1 RPRAGSDRIAGR
13 HQYLRPRRGGAD
25 LFGSSIHGRR
35 PGRIGR
41 RRRCLSA
48 AVANVRGEHLG
59 RAVRAARAGARH
71 REGLCAGLRWPRPA
85 SGRARPARQRA
96 QARRRRTADARL
108 GLPGRRRH
116 RGARPVRWKSGTV
129 RARRGARRHRRDHP
143 RLRHRSARLDHDRS
157 GDRRSVPLR
166 RLRLRLALR
175 AAARGDRAR
184 SCRGHHHGGSCRARL
199 WRDHR
204 RRRQARHDGKRAP
217 PHAGHC
223 GGVSLTRRVSPLAW
237 AIAPAALLFVLFF
250 ILPFGVMAMLSF
262 LSGNPVSNPNVV
274 FTWRHYN
281 RLLENDL
288 YFDALIAT
296 LRIGAITTIIALLIG
311 YPLAH
316 WMARMHSRVGHAAL
330 LMAVVAPL
338 LTGIVVRTFAWMT
351 VLGDRG
357 VINITAQWLGLT
369 EKPLPL
375 MYNEFG
381 VIVGLVHIYVP
392 FMVLTLVGVIG
403 RIDRALED
411 AARGLGASRFRTFL
425 EVTLPLSLPGILA
438 GSLLVFALAISAYV
452 TPVLLGGNN
461 VLTLPMLIYQQV
473 SASFNLGFAGAL
485 GVVLLAVSLA
495 LVFAY
500 NTILGRL
507 TGERQ
512 IA

>member
-1 RPRAGSDRIAGR
+1 V
-13 HQYLRPRRGGAD
+13 
-25 LFGSSIHGRR
+25 
-35 PGRIGR
+35 
-41 RRRCLSA
+41 SA
-48 AVANVRGEHLG
+48 
-59 RAVRAARAGARH
+59 
-71 REGLCAGLRWPRPA
+71 
-85 SGRARPARQRA
+85 QR
-96 QARRRRTADARL
+96 T
-108 GLPGRRRH
+108 
-116 RGARPVRWKSGTV
+116 
-129 RARRGARRHRRDHP
+129 
-143 RLRHRSARLDHDRS
+143 
-157 GDRRSVPLR
+157 
-166 RLRLRLALR
+166 
-175 AAARGDRAR
+175 
-184 SCRGHHHGGSCRARL
+184 
-199 WRDHR
+199 
-204 RRRQARHDGKRAP
+204 
-217 PHAGHC
+217 
-223 GGVSLTRRVSPLAW
+223 VSPIAW

-250 ILPFGVMAMLSF
+250 ILPFGVMMLLSV
-262 LSGNPVSNPNVV
+262 LSGNPVSNPNVG

-281 RLLENDL
+281 RLVDSDL
-288 YFDALIAT
+288 YVDALVAT
-296 LRIGAITTIIALLIG
+296 MRIGAITTLVALLIG

-316 WMARMHSRVGHAAL
+316 WMARMHSRAGHALL
-330 LMAVVAPL
+330 LMAVIAPL

-369 EKPLPL
+369 EKAWPL

-403 RIDRALED
+403 RIDRTLEE
-411 AARGLGASRFRTFL
+411 AARGLGASRLAAFI

-461 VLTLPMLIYQQV
+461 VLTIPMLIYQQV

-485 GVVLLAVSLA
+485 GTVLLVVSLA

-500 NTILGRL
+500 NSILGRL

>member
-1 RPRAGSDRIAGR
+1 VS
-13 HQYLRPRRGGAD
+13 
-25 LFGSSIHGRR
+25 
-35 PGRIGR
+35 
-41 RRRCLSA
+41 
-48 AVANVRGEHLG
+48 
-59 RAVRAARAGARH
+59 
-71 REGLCAGLRWPRPA
+71 
-85 SGRARPARQRA
+85 
-96 QARRRRTADARL
+96 
-108 GLPGRRRH
+108 
-116 RGARPVRWKSGTV
+116 
-129 RARRGARRHRRDHP
+129 ARRH
-143 RLRHRSARLDHDRS
+143 
-157 GDRRSVPLR
+157 
-166 RLRLRLALR
+166 
-175 AAARGDRAR
+175 
-184 SCRGHHHGGSCRARL
+184 
-199 WRDHR
+199 
-204 RRRQARHDGKRAP
+204 
-217 PHAGHC
+217 
-223 GGVSLTRRVSPLAW
+223 GVSPIAW
-237 AIAPAALLFVLFF
+237 AIAPAALLFILFF
-250 ILPFGVMAMLSF
+250 ILPFGVMALLSF
-262 LSGNPVSNPNVV
+262 LSGNPVSNPNVT

-281 RLLENDL
+281 RLIDNDL
-288 YFDALIAT
+288 YFDALVAT
-296 LRIGAITTIIALLIG
+296 MRIGAITTIVALLIG

-316 WMARMHSRVGHAAL
+316 WMARIHSRVGHALL
-330 LMAVVAPL
+330 LMAVIAPL

-357 VINITAQWLGLT
+357 VINVTLQGLGLA

-381 VIVGLVHIYVP
+381 VVLGLVHIYVP

-403 RIDRALED
+403 RIDRALEE
-411 AARGLGASRFRTFL
+411 AARGLGAGRVRTFV

-485 GVVLLAVSLA
+485 GVVLLVVSLA